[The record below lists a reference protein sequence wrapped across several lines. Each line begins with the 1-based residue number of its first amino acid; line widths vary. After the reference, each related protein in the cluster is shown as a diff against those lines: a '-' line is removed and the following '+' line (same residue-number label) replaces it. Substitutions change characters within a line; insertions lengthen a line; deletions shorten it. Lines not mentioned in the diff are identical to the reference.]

1 MGRAR
6 RIVDEADARRGLLAA
21 KQAGQSTR
29 DWARAHGIDGRSLH
43 AWRANLER
51 SRPACGPTECPP
63 KPKPAA
69 HALVELVS
77 TAPATAAVVSE
88 APLTARYVVEAAGAR
103 VEFGDDVSVDTLR
116 RVVGALRSC

>member
-6 RIVDEADARRGLLAA
+6 KIVDEADARRCMLAA
-21 KQAGQSTR
+21 KQAGQSVGK
-29 DWARAHGIDGRSLH
+29 WAPAHGIDGRSLH
-43 AWRANLER
+43 AWQVNLDR
-51 SRPACGPTECPP
+51 RRPAALPTERVPEL
-63 KPKPAA
+63 KPAA

-77 TAPATAAVVSE
+77 TAPATAAV
-88 APLTARYVVEAAGAR
+88 APSRARYVVEVGGAR